1 MEIKDMLKEFPFLT
15 RVRISSKFK
24 LLGREEEVEL
34 LLESL
39 HKKRMKNTILI
50 GPAGCGKTS
59 IIEEFSRR
67 VKDTHIVL
75 QLDLTGMVA
84 GTALRG
90 EFEEKVFNCLSAVKE
105 YNCTHLEKIILFI
118 DEIHMMYSMGQCR
131 ESDTATLGNM
141 IKPYLS
147 EGSIII
153 VGATTNKEFDETIR
167 QDRALM
173 RRLSPIFIPVLE
185 MSIIE
190 EILYRFGS
198 KKVSKELIQKVIEE
212 ASTLDGNFPDIGIEL
227 LDRCLARSSYRNEPV
242 DEKMI
247 EKMSSEMRRILEWT
261 KK

>member
-1 MEIKDMLKEFPFLT
+1 MDIRYLLGEFSFL
-15 RVRISSKFK
+15 SKVKTTSKNK
-24 LLGREEEVEL
+24 LLGREEEVNL

-59 IIEEFSRR
+59 IIEEFARR
-67 VKDTHIVL
+67 IKETHTVL

-90 EFEEKVFNCLSAVKE
+90 EFEDKVFNSLSRIKE
-105 YNCTHLEKIILFI
+105 YNTNHEKKIILFI
-118 DEIHMMYSMGQCR
+118 DEIHMMYTMGQCR

-153 VGATTNKEFDETIR
+153 VGATTNKEYDENIR
-167 QDRALM
+167 QDKALM
-173 RRLSPIFIPVLE
+173 RRLCPIFIPMLE
-185 MSIIE
+185 MKIVE
-190 EILYRFGS
+190 DILYNFGG
-198 KKVSKELIQKVIEE
+198 KKVSKELIKKVIEE

-227 LDRCLARSSYRNEPV
+227 LDRCLARSDFRGVPV
-242 DEKMI
+242 DEEMI
-247 EKMSSEMRRILEWT
+247 KKISFEMKRGLKNGRN
-261 KK
+261 